1 MLLEEKILE
10 SFVKSIVK
18 TTGVITVLSVIGGIL
33 YMTTDVFKQKEIYK
47 SSSTKLSA
55 NNEGTLPTSV
65 NDGRGTLPTSV
76 NDGRGTLPTSV
87 NDGRGTL
94 PTSVNDGRDSVKN
107 DKNKYKNI
115 EQELNDD
122 ISMSFLED
130 TNDYDE
136 TTKYKEVLDQIF
148 YK

>member
-10 SFVKSIVK
+10 SFVKSIAK

-55 NNEGTLPTSV
+55 NNEDTLTATLSTTLPTSV
-65 NDGRGTLPTSV
+65 GDGRGTLPKI
-76 NDGRGTLPTSV
+76 
-87 NDGRGTL
+87 
-94 PTSVNDGRDSVKN
+94 VNDGRDSVKN

-136 TTKYKEVLDQIF
+136 TKKYKEVLDQIF

>member
-55 NNEGTLPTSV
+55 NNEGT
-65 NDGRGTLPTSV
+65 
-76 NDGRGTLPTSV
+76 
-87 NDGRGTL
+87 
-94 PTSVNDGRDSVKN
+94 
-107 DKNKYKNI
+107 
-115 EQELNDD
+115 
-122 ISMSFLED
+122 
-130 TNDYDE
+130 
-136 TTKYKEVLDQIF
+136 
-148 YK
+148 

>member
-10 SFVKSIVK
+10 SFVKSIAK

-55 NNEGTLPTSV
+55 NNEDTLTATLSTTLPTSV
-65 NDGRGTLPTSV
+65 GDGRG
-76 NDGRGTLPTSV
+76 
-87 NDGRGTL
+87 
-94 PTSVNDGRDSVKN
+94 SVNDGRDSVKN